1 MPKESRTKVGRVLSA
16 ARYAAFMAHSAVA
29 SAPPRRPGV
38 CCGRGVVVTVVAIVA
53 ETMWSLVSTLSCH
66 RWWLL
71 TRY

>member
-38 CCGRGVVVTVVAIVA
+38 CVAVV
-53 ETMWSLVSTLSCH
+53 LL
-66 RWWLL
+66 WLRSWRL
-71 TRY
+71 